1 METSAVVREG
11 LRKHLERREQKIANR
26 RNAILQQL
34 QIVAETLPRRF
45 PSIRRIV
52 VIGSLAEPIFF
63 SMNSDVD
70 IVIAGLKNE
79 NYFDAYL
86 LIEELMGGEELDLIR
101 EEEAST
107 LLMRKIKEGIVL
119 YDRQK

>member
-1 METSAVVREG
+1 
-11 LRKHLERREQKIANR
+11 
-26 RNAILQQL
+26 
-34 QIVAETLPRRF
+34 
-45 PSIRRIV
+45 
-52 VIGSLAEPIFF
+52 
-63 SMNSDVD
+63 MNSDVD

-86 LIEELMGGEELDLIR
+86 LIEELMEGEKLDLIR

-119 YDRQK
+119 YGGQE